1 MQELR
6 RSIIKMIQAIDDL
19 ETLKLIYQFIRGI
32 KSSHK

>member
-6 RSIIKMIQAIDDL
+6 RGIIKMIQAIDDL
-19 ETLKLIYQFIRGI
+19 ETLKMIYQFIRGI